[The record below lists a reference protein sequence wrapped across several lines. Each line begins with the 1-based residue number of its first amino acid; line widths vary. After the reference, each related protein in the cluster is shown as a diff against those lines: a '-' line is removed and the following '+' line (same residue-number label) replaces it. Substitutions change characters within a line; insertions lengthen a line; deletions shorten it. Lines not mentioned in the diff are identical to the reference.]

1 MGKLKAE
8 NPQLSVYYNDREHVT
23 IHSTKLL
30 TALSTISHATHKL
43 ARKMNKS
50 QVQISSTSLPAS
62 TAQSKMNNDEIQVR
76 IPLACTAQSSLEISI
91 NVCANLMHSYSHN

>member
-30 TALSTISHATHKL
+30 IALSTISHATYKL
-43 ARKMNKS
+43 A
-50 QVQISSTSLPAS
+50 QI
-62 TAQSKMNNDEIQVR
+62 
-76 IPLACTAQSSLEISI
+76 
-91 NVCANLMHSYSHN
+91 